1 MELSGI
7 MNSSA
12 PSRRRHAWCFFVSSC
27 SLQRGSGGGREGV
40 GMGFDRTGLDCTA
53 LDCTELVRLVVSKAV
68 GGHDARGDHL
78 HVPHWGA
85 GVVVNLQSEAHR
97 AVLYTLRRAIPSTR
111 GG

>member
-53 LDCTELVRLVVSKAV
+53 LDCTVTVLT
-68 GGHDARGDHL
+68 GTARARSL
-78 HVPHWGA
+78 P
-85 GVVVNLQSEAHR
+85 
-97 AVLYTLRRAIPSTR
+97 PC
-111 GG
+111 